1 MLETARDVLSN
12 LRGMAGSDTQ
22 YVENVW
28 ALRYPDPSPKASH
41 GWPYKPAG
49 ERIETPSKVI
59 AIRP

>member
-12 LRGMAGSDTQ
+12 LRSMAGSDTQ

-41 GWPYKPAG
+41 GWPYRPAG